1 MKTSSLLEKRDPVK
15 VEILYRMAMQKR
27 THTELAQVLCISR
40 QTMYRMLYNRHTDT
54 WELGQIKKALWYLNV
69 TYDEYYGGED
79 DPDEPYAVYDPD

>member
-54 WELGQIKKALWYLNV
+54 WVLGKIKQDIGRLNV
-69 TYDEYYGGED
+69 TKEE
-79 DPDEPYAVYDPD
+79 